1 MKNAITKE
9 NVHIGSLYIYKS
21 GKVALYLGRNEQ
33 GRYRFYTVGAIALF
47 DEYHIE
53 DVFTIYYEDLE
64 FKYLLAK
71 VNELMQRPMQ
81 KNLLAEMIG
90 IPVLIYEIPFMS
102 ETDTYKLFAKRNL
115 LGMESVQLCM
125 KQDYSDIDNPQPIKP
140 KDLKVGFVY
149 IGKRNLGSASEG
161 GTGFIYLG
169 RVPDGRYKYLNIGG
183 LSGVSFHRGFEDS
196 ISFYSKYSDHIELLK
211 TPKVLYKPIYYRRY
225 ADIDTT
231 PLLQK
236 YKLI

>member
-161 GTGFIYLG
+161 SPTVIYLG
-169 RVPDGRYKYLNIGG
+169 RSPDGRYKYLNLGG
-183 LSGVSFHRGFEDS
+183 LSGLSLRNGFEYS
-196 ISFYSKYSDHIELLK
+196 ICFYSKYSDHIELLK
-211 TPKVLYKPIYYRRY
+211 TPKTLYKPIYYRY
-225 ADIDTT
+225 LADIDTT